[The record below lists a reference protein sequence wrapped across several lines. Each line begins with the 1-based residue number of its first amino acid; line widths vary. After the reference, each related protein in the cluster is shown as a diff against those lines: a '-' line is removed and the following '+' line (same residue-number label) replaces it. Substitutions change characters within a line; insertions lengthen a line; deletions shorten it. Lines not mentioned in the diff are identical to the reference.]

1 MAKYEIEFKNIKRR
15 SEEWLE
21 TIEFDWP
28 AFNKTAFDNVVCTL
42 FFYAAQS
49 IDYKMLD
56 AIVNRDGK
64 EVLHFV
70 MDTHVDGST
79 IYADLKVARPR
90 EKYRFL
96 RRMMIAQ

>member
-21 TIEFDWP
+21 TLEFDG
-28 AFNKTAFDNVVCTL
+28 AFTKTAFENVVCTL
-42 FFYAAQS
+42 FFYAAQKS

-64 EVLHFV
+64 KVLHFV
-70 MDTHVDGST
+70 MDTHVGGST

>member
-1 MAKYEIEFKNIKRR
+1 MAHYEVEFKNIKRR
-15 SEEWLE
+15 DSEWLE
-21 TIEFDWP
+21 TLEFDWP
-28 AFNKTAFDNVVCTL
+28 AFTKTAFDNVVCTL
-42 FFYAAQS
+42 FFYAGLGS
-49 IDYKMLD
+49 KYKMLD

-64 EVLHFV
+64 KVLHLV

>member
-1 MAKYEIEFKNIKRR
+1 MAHYEVEFKNIKRR

-21 TIEFDWP
+21 TIEFEG
-28 AFNKTAFDNVVCTL
+28 AFTKTAFENVVCTL

-64 EVLHFV
+64 KVLHFV

-90 EKYRFL
+90 EKYCFV
-96 RRMMIAQ
+96 RRMMIAD